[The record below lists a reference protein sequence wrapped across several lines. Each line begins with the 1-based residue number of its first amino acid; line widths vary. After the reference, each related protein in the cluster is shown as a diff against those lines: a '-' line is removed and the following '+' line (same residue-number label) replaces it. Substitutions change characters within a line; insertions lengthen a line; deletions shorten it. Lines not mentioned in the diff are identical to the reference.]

1 MPNVDASRVTVGSAL
16 ATGAIFIAVDGTAL
30 PTDATTSLSAAWHCI
45 GYTSDAGL
53 SISESANNDAKR
65 AWEGLAEV
73 ISTKTQYQEQIS
85 FTPIECNAEVAELMW
100 GSGHV
105 SVALDGS
112 LTIQHHG
119 QTMDPVMCVI
129 ETVPRSGIVN
139 RRTCRVQL
147 QDRDT
152 QTLNGSDLDGRQLTF
167 DCLADSNGV
176 TMTEY
181 VAFTSAPYTDNALL
195 ASLVIGTLNLT
206 PVFDPTIDTYAV
218 TTTNASDRVTAIAQ
232 DAAATIAIDNGG
244 TTVTNGNTAS
254 WSAGANELTVTVT
267 NGGNSS
273 TYTVNVTR

>member
-1 MPNVDASRVTVGSAL
+1 MPNVDASKVTVGSAL
-16 ATGAIFIAVDGTAL
+16 ATGAIFVAPDGTAL
-30 PTDATTSLSAAWHCI
+30 PTDATTSLSASWHCI

-73 ISTKTQYQEQIS
+73 ISTKTEYQEQIS
-85 FTPIECNAEVAELMW
+85 FTPIECNAEVAELIW
-100 GSGHV
+100 GANAV
-105 SVALDGS
+105 SVDAYGNM
-112 LTIQHHG
+112 TIQHHG
-119 QTMDPVMCVI
+119 RTMDPVACVI
-129 ETVPRSGIVN
+129 ETVPRTGIVN
-139 RRTCRVQL
+139 RRTARVQL

-181 VAFTSAPYTDNALL
+181 VAYTSAPFTDNALL
-195 ASLVIGTLNLT
+195 SALIIGTLNIT
-206 PVFDPTIDTYAV
+206 PAFDPRVDTYAV

-232 DAAATIAIDNGG
+232 DSTATIAIDNGG

-254 WSAGANELTVTVT
+254 WSAGENELTITVT
-267 NGGNSS
+267 NGGNTSI
-273 TYTVNVTR
+273 YTVIVTR